1 MKGRENEKGSEME
14 NEEGEKRLMKKRWN
28 QKGESR

>member
-1 MKGRENEKGSEME
+1 MKGRENEKGEME

-28 QKGESR
+28 QKGERR